1 MAATAPRPRP
11 RVTRADTANMFHA
24 LSDETRLA
32 VLEMLRGGERCVCDL
47 QDAVGA
53 AQSRLSFHLK
63 VLKDA
68 GLVTDRKEGRWSYY
82 TLDAERLAEA
92 GAALGMLATRV
103 PARATSPVLHSLGR
117 VSLAGSGRASRAQ
130 RAADNTGDGCC

>member
-1 MAATAPRPRP
+1 MPATATSDLTRPARL
-11 RVTRADTANMFHA
+11 FHA

-32 VLEMLRGGERCVCDL
+32 VLELLGDGERCVCEL
-47 QDAVGA
+47 MDALDA

-82 TLDAERLAEA
+82 VIRPEALADAHDLVVALRPSRGSSPSRRGTA
-92 GAALGMLATRV
+92 GR
-103 PARATSPVLHSLGR
+103 
-117 VSLAGSGRASRAQ
+117 
-130 RAADNTGDGCC
+130 CCG